1 MERTWHGRA
10 VQIHKGSISELLK
23 KIPEFGR
30 YPFSVEEGIENE
42 YLDLIARRPH
52 LEDEGHVPVAA
63 VSKGY
68 NFVEHHE
75 VIESVLLAL
84 KNFVDNPQSL
94 KAELKLSRYG
104 ARMWIHFLLPNCKFN
119 PGDGYPVVLQV
130 NCLNSVDKSI
140 AVRIHLSWY
149 REKSDTEMIGR
160 GEKWYHTESFKTE
173 RIEEFLAYQFR
184 RFSKEE
190 NLYKKWYE
198 TKLDWKSV
206 VKWLNKTVAKKW
218 GAHAAVRAYHIAKT
232 GYDIEVERI
241 SRITHDKKGVKIE
254 EVKLRSDPLE
264 LEKFD
269 FIAGHI
275 LESGFIAA
283 DELLENDRDSIKR
296 FINDHLTPN
305 VIQVDLF
312 RPDSAISAPD
322 YRRQNAG
329 RVVES
334 SHEFVSFAT
343 DQILK
348 HDRARFLKIKM
359 IREVPGLFTPVEN
372 VYHVSQ
378 VLSWLASQ
386 QETIQGQLE
395 RMGQIHG
402 LMDAL
407 LKQEKLPLILR
418 LGREYKRSR

>member
-23 KIPEFGR
+23 KIPEFGM
-30 YPFSVEEGIENE
+30 YPFSIEEGIENE
-42 YLDLIARRPH
+42 YLYLIARKPH
-52 LEDEGHVPVAA
+52 LENEGHVPVAA

-75 VIESVLLAL
+75 VIESVLSAL
-84 KNFVDNPQSL
+84 KKFVNNPQSL
-94 KAELKLSRYG
+94 KAELQLSKYG
-104 ARMWIHFLLPNCKFN
+104 ARMWIHFLLPNCKFD

-232 GYDIEVERI
+232 GYDIEIKRL
-241 SRITHDKKGVKIE
+241 SRIIHDKKGVKIE
-254 EVKLRSDPLE
+254 EVKLRSNPLE
-264 LEKFD
+264 LEKID
-269 FIAGHI
+269 FIADHM
-275 LESGFIAA
+275 LLNGFVTA
-283 DELLENDRDSIKR
+283 DVVEEDYPDSIER
-296 FINDHLTPN
+296 FISTHIFHIFTVPN
-305 VIQVDLF
+305 TVQINLF
-312 RPDSAISAPD
+312 NNNSD
-322 YRRQNAG
+322 
-329 RVVES
+329 
-334 SHEFVSFAT
+334 EFVRFAT
-343 DQILK
+343 DQIIR
-348 HDRARFLKIKM
+348 HNRARFLKVNV
-359 IREVPGLFTPVEN
+359 IREVPGLFNPVEN

-378 VLSWLASQ
+378 VMSWIASQ

-395 RMGQIHG
+395 RMRQIHG

-418 LGREYKRSR
+418 LGHEYKKSR